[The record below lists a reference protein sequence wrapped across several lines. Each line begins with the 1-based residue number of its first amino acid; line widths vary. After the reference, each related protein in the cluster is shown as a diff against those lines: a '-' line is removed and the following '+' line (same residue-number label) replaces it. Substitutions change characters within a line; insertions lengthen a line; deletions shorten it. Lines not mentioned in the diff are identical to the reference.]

1 MAAWLRGINLCL
13 FFITAA
19 LCPSLFSLDSPAPKA
34 GWQNI
39 GPGGGGWI
47 EALAVDPHNPLIVYA
62 GCDVGGVFKSV
73 DGGETWQTA
82 NQGIENDFIRGIVID
97 PNDSQVIYAA
107 TQGGV
112 HKSLNGGKSWAL
124 KRTGF
129 PPVSGDDFSAPVNTL
144 TISPNDSTILYAG
157 IGSREPY
164 DKGQLYKS
172 TDSGESWFLVNAA
185 NDPPPQAPENDYI
198 KSPTRQDISDYG
210 WLTQWGV
217 NINCIARAPS
227 DPRVIYIGTSGH
239 IFKSSDGAKSWR
251 QVYTKPNGRGGHT
264 TRGLETTCIHS
275 LTIDP
280 KDPKTIYVGYFD
292 IGLMKS
298 ADGGMSFQ
306 RAVQGMDFDNST
318 FIVAIDPDNSSV
330 LYAGIGEWSE
340 NKGSFCISQD
350 GGKSWRVKGKWRGLP
365 QGRVRLIS
373 VDPSSPIE
381 SRRVYA
387 AVDGHG
393 VFKTEDN
400 GESWASLNNG
410 FNFQDTRAL
419 LSQPANPQT
428 LYLAVGR
435 SDKERG
441 GIYTSKNRG
450 LSWERIQTDV
460 EFPNIQV
467 MTFDPGNANT
477 LYLGCREYYDPASG
491 DYFPGGLYKSIDGA
505 NTWVRLLEDK
515 FVSAIAIGPYDTNV
529 IYAACPDHNYH
540 DLSRGRGV
548 LKSKDAGKTWESF
561 NQNLG
566 SLRVNALAISPEK
579 PGTVYCG
586 SAGNGLFKREED

>member
-19 LCPSLFSLDSPAPKA
+19 LCPLLFSADSPALRS

-47 EALAVDPHNPLIVYA
+47 EALAVDPHNPMIVYA

-82 NQGIENDFIRGIVID
+82 NEGLENDFIRGIVID

-107 TQGGV
+107 TPGGV
-112 HKSLNGGKSWAL
+112 HKSLDGAKSWRI

-129 PPVSGDDFSAPVNTL
+129 PPISAEDFSAPVNTL
-144 TISPNDSTILYAG
+144 IISPGNSNILYAG
-157 IGSREPY
+157 IGLRESRG
-164 DKGQLYKS
+164 KGRFYKS
-172 TDSGESWFLVNAA
+172 IDAGESWFLVNAA
-185 NDPPPQAPENDYI
+185 NDMPPQAPENGNI
-198 KSPTRQDISDYG
+198 KSPARKDISDYG
-210 WLTQWGV
+210 WITQWGV
-217 NINCIARAPS
+217 NINCAARAPS

-239 IFKSSDGAKSWR
+239 IFKSSDNAASWR
-251 QVYTKPNGRGGHT
+251 QIYTRQAGPETFT

-280 KDPKTIYVGYFD
+280 NDANTIYVGYFD

-298 ADGGMSFQ
+298 TNGGMSFQ
-306 RAVQGMDFDNST
+306 RAVQGMDYDNST
-318 FIVAIDPDNSSV
+318 FIVAIDPGNSSV

-340 NKGSFCISQD
+340 NKGSFCISRD
-350 GGKSWRVKGKWRGLP
+350 GGKSWHVKGKWSGLP
-365 QGRVRLIS
+365 RGRVRFIS
-373 VDPSSPIE
+373 VDPRSSKE

-387 AVDGHG
+387 AVDGQG

-400 GESWASLNNG
+400 GENWASLNSG
-410 FNFQDTRAL
+410 FNFQDPRAL
-419 LSQPANPQT
+419 LLQPANPQA

-441 GIYTSKNRG
+441 GIYASRNQG

-467 MTFDPGNANT
+467 MAFDPADANT

-491 DYFPGGLYKSIDGA
+491 DYFPGGLYKSVDGA
-505 NTWVRLLEDK
+505 KAWVRLLEDK
-515 FVSAIAIGPYDTNV
+515 FVSAIAIDANV
-529 IYAACPDHNYH
+529 LYAACPDHNYH
-540 DLSRGRGV
+540 DLSRGRGI
-548 LKSKDAGKTWESF
+548 LKSMDAGKTWEPF
-561 NQNLG
+561 NENLG
-566 SLRVNALAISPEK
+566 SLRVNALAISPGK
-579 PGTVYCG
+579 SGTLYCG
-586 SAGNGLFKREED
+586 SAGNGLFKREGD